1 MVKKS
6 TMHRTFLCYIGY
18 SKFLSRKTVKERRD
32 VEKDVMSRWRD
43 LIKKKTFMDC
53 RGFSGSQSFF
63 FRIRS
68 VVKRQ
73 SKSLAKPPSPSGQ
86 ASDGIYRI
94 LSKGTG
100 LTAMPRP
107 SSGKPLKVFLS
118 VMIESITDISEVN
131 MDMTLTICIHQA
143 WHDHR

>member
-1 MVKKS
+1 
-6 TMHRTFLCYIGY
+6 
-18 SKFLSRKTVKERRD
+18 
-32 VEKDVMSRWRD
+32 
-43 LIKKKTFMDC
+43 MDC

-143 WHDHR
+143 WHDHRNGWHILTNHLKLKPYWPKKPLFIARGP